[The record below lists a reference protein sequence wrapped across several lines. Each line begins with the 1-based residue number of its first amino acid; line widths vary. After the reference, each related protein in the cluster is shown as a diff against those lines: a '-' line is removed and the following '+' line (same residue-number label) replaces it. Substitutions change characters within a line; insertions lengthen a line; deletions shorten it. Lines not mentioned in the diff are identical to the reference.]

1 MKNEDKLKEQTVK
14 KKSSRRKYIIVI
26 GIIFCILGV
35 YVYWLTTWRSEN
47 SLLQKESE
55 ILIRKIAARNLQ
67 KEPDQLNDEDFS
79 KVTRLI
85 IGEHEWSSAPLITE
99 LADIKLLE
107 KFTNLEILS
116 LGRIIYPK
124 KGTPKWMIILSKYGF
139 FDIKKRFA
147 LDLSPLAKLQNLK
160 SLTICDTSVKNINS
174 LANLV
179 NLQKLDLSGTN
190 IQNIEPVKNL
200 INIERLVLDGTAIVD
215 LKPIKNLKKLEY
227 LRIMRTKVNNLEPL
241 RNLTNLQTFYAYETK
256 ISNLEPLK
264 RLTNLRRLYI
274 SGSNNISNQ
283 QIEDLQKVLP
293 NLEIEK

>member
-1 MKNEDKLKEQTVK
+1 MKNGEALQKQTDKQKP
-14 KKSSRRKYIIVI
+14 SRKKYIIAT
-26 GIIFCILGV
+26 GIIFCIISV
-35 YVYWLTTWRSEN
+35 YVYWLTTWRPEKSQ
-47 SLLQKESE
+47 LQKESE
-55 ILIRKIAARNLQ
+55 SLIRKIAARNFQ
-67 KEPDQLNDEDFS
+67 KQPDQKDDEDFS
-79 KVTRLI
+79 KVTSLF
-85 IGEHEWSSAPLITE
+85 IGEHEFSSAPLVTE
-99 LADIKLLE
+99 LADIKPLE

-139 FDIKKRFA
+139 FDINKRFA

-160 SLTICDTSVKNINS
+160 LLTIRDTSVKNINS

-190 IQNIEPVKNL
+190 IKSIEPLTKMVNL
-200 INIERLVLDGTAIVD
+200 ERLVLDGTAIVD
-215 LKPIKNLKKLEY
+215 LKPVKNFKKLEH
-227 LRIMRTKVNNLEPL
+227 LSIMRTKVNNLEPV
-241 RNLTNLQTFYAYETK
+241 RNLINLQTFYAYETK

-264 RLTNLRRLYI
+264 GLTNMRRLYI

-283 QIEDLQKVLP
+283 QVEDLQKALP